1 MLIVDLKSLKVLVL
15 NMGFELEVDFKIELI
30 CYCGIVK
37 ITKKVIFMNF
47 DKNETFLTI
56 SKLCNKF

>member
-37 ITKKVIFMNF
+37 ITKKVSIMNF
-47 DKNETFLTI
+47 DKNETFLT
-56 SKLCNKF
+56 F